1 MKPPMGVVPL
11 FYCYTARQLA
21 AQCTVIG
28 PVCVCVCVC
37 GGRVGGVCYHDNSK
51 LRASI
56 FTKCSIG
63 AGSDHLQLIKFWRS
77 CAPGKGICG
86 GAKIFGAQCLRLSE
100 RFFSFTLCPA
110 MPANPGD
117 PNQLPQNIFQC
128 NTVASFF
135 ILFGNMVL
143 DWTGPTG
150 EEFGGRSDNVVGK
163 YD

>member
-21 AQCTVIG
+21 AQCIVIG

-37 GGRVGGVCYHDNSK
+37 VFVAGGWAVSVTTITRNCVHRSSPN
-51 LRASI
+51 
-56 FTKCSIG
+56 
-63 AGSDHLQLIKFWRS
+63 AGSDHLQLIKCWRS

-100 RFFSFTLCPA
+100 RFFSFTLCPT

-128 NTVASFF
+128 NTVAGFF
-135 ILFGNMVL
+135 NTFWEHGVRL
-143 DWTGPTG
+143 DRSH
-150 EEFGGRSDNVVGK
+150 GGRVRREKRQRRREV
-163 YD
+163 